1 MIEQLKSEM
10 ETDAFVKFKN
20 GKSLYGII
28 IDFIRDETLLESL
41 RFVPNHSL
49 DLYRATE
56 NPQCVMILK
65 SEQVESIDLCLK

>member
-1 MIEQLKSEM
+1 MFEQLRSEM

-28 IDFIRDETLLESL
+28 IDFIRDETMLESL

-49 DLYRATE
+49 ELYRATE
-56 NPQCVMILK
+56 NPQFIITLESQYVASVDVSLK
-65 SEQVESIDLCLK
+65 

>member
-1 MIEQLKSEM
+1 MFEQLKNEM

-28 IDFIRDETLLESL
+28 IDLIRDKTMMESL

-49 DLYRATE
+49 ELYRATE
-56 NPQCVMILK
+56 NPQFIMIL
-65 SEQVESIDLCLK
+65 ESQHVTSVDVCLK

>member
-10 ETDAFVKFKN
+10 ETDAFIKFKN
-20 GKSLYGII
+20 GKSLYGIL
-28 IDFIRDETLLESL
+28 IDFIKDQSLLDSL
-41 RFVPNHSL
+41 RFVPNYSL

-65 SEQVESIDLCLK
+65 SEHVESVDLCLK